1 MMTLDKI
8 NRGQTVK
15 VISVHGEGTSLR
27 RRLLVMGFTPNTLIT
42 FLRNAPLG
50 DPIELNVRGYSLT
63 IRQVDARL
71 VEVCNEQ

>member
-27 RRLLVMGFTPNTLIT
+27 RRLLDMGITPNTLIT
-42 FLRNAPLG
+42 FFKKRTF
-50 DPIELNVRGYSLT
+50 R
-63 IRQVDARL
+63 
-71 VEVCNEQ
+71 